1 MDVKDIIQRMMQ
13 ATNAK
18 NQEDLA
24 VVLGVTA
31 AAISKAISRGNIPN
45 KWYAYLL
52 NVRQINPEWLK
63 TGSPVQLPIIGKAQ
77 DLLKNIS
84 SEDFWRCFN
93 EIIADPIWRGWYQ
106 VELLKRFPDLKE
118 QIYEA
123 INK

>member
-1 MDVKDIIQRMMQ
+1 MNVKDIIQRMLQ

-24 VVLGVTA
+24 IILGVTA

-45 KWYAYLL
+45 KWYGYLL
-52 NVRQINPEWLK
+52 HARQINPEWLK
-63 TGSPVQLPIIGKAQ
+63 TGSPVQSPVAGKPK

-84 SEDFWRCFN
+84 AEEFWRGFN
-93 EIIADPIWRGWYQ
+93 EIIADPTWRGWYQ
-106 VELLKRFPDLKE
+106 VELLKRFPELKE
-118 QIYEA
+118 QIYMA